1 MRVSLAILA
10 LSCVVG
16 IHAGVY
22 TDRFLEQYNKIH
34 NSANGYFSS
43 QGIPYHSVETLIV
56 EAPDHGHQTTSE
68 AFSYHVWLEAMH
80 GAITGDFSSFNSAWG
95 ILEQYAIPAL
105 QSANGA
111 YDPSKPATF
120 QAELDN
126 PSEYPS
132 QVDSSVPVGQDPIAQ
147 ELKSA
152 YGSDNMYT
160 MHWIFDVDN
169 VYGFGNTQG
178 QCEDGYGGPSLFNN
192 YQRGP
197 EESVWRTV
205 PQPTCDQFRYG
216 GQNGFL
222 DLFTK
227 DNSYAHQYKYTAA
240 PDADARAVQAAF
252 WAAKWATEKGQYGT
266 VADTVSK
273 AAKMGDYL
281 RYSLFDKYFKQIGNC
296 VGAWSCPG
304 ATGKGS
310 AHYLINWYF
319 AWGASY
325 NAQYDWA
332 WRIGDGS
339 AHFGYQ
345 NPLAAYAL
353 SNDANLKP
361 KGATAVEDWQTSLE
375 RQLELYEFLQTPEG
389 AFAGGVTNSWKGRY
403 ETPDSDLLANTFHG
417 MFYDWEPVYHD
428 PPSNRWFGMQP
439 WSADRLAQYY
449 YVTGDSKAQAILAK
463 WVNWVIPNI
472 KWNGDDFEMPAN
484 LGWSGDPPNAHVT
497 ITSWGQDLGTAG
509 ATARTLSYYAAKAN
523 DSNAKSTAKKLLD
536 ALYTKYQTSKGISAP
551 EVRDDYSRFNEQV
564 FVPSGW
570 TGTYPNGDVID
581 SSATFIKIRSW
592 YKNDPDW
599 PKVEA
604 YLNGGEAPTFTY
616 HRFWAQADIALAF
629 GAYGLLFNE

>member
-1 MRVSLAILA
+1 MRAILGVLA
-10 LSCVVG
+10 VSCVVC
-16 IHAGVY
+16 IHAGTY

-43 QGIPYHSVETLIV
+43 EGVPYHSVETLIV

-68 AFSYHVWLEAMH
+68 AFSYHIWLEAMY
-80 GAITGDFSSFNSAWG
+80 GAIQGDFSSFNSAWDT
-95 ILEQYAIPAL
+95 LEKYAIPAL
-105 QSANGA
+105 QTANGA
-111 YDPSKPATF
+111 YNPSKPATF
-120 QAELDN
+120 QAEWDT

-132 QVDSSVPVGQDPIAQ
+132 LSDSSVPVGQDPISA

-152 YGSDNMYT
+152 YGSDSLYS
-160 MHWIFDVDN
+160 MHWLFDVDN
-169 VYGFGNTQG
+169 VYGFSNTQG
-178 QCEDGYGGPSLFNN
+178 QCEDGGSGPSLFNN

-197 EESVWRTV
+197 EESVWRTI
-205 PQPTCDQFRYG
+205 PQPTCDQFK

-227 DNSYAHQYKYTAA
+227 DSSYAHQYKYTAA
-240 PDADARAVQAAF
+240 PDADARAVQAAY
-252 WAAKWATEKGQYGT
+252 WAAQWATANGQISSISST
-266 VADTVSK
+266 LSK

-281 RYSLFDKYFKQIGNC
+281 RYSFFDKYFKKIGNC
-296 VGAWSCPG
+296 IGAYACQG
-304 ATGKGS
+304 ATGKDS
-310 AHYLINWYF
+310 AHYLISWYF

-332 WRIGDGS
+332 WRIGDGA

-353 SNDANLKP
+353 STDSNLTP
-361 KGATAVEDWQTSLE
+361 KGATAVEDWKTSLD
-375 RQLELYEFLQTPEG
+375 RQLELYEFLQTSEG

-403 ETPDSDLLANTFHG
+403 ETPDSDLQVDTFHG

-428 PPSNRWFGMQP
+428 PPSNRWYGMQP

-449 YVTGDSKAQAILAK
+449 YVTGDTKAQAILEK

-472 KWNGDDFEMPAN
+472 KWTGDDFEMPAN
-484 LGWSGDPPNAHVT
+484 LEWSGDPPNAHVT
-497 ITSWGQDLGTAG
+497 VATWGKDLGTAA
-509 ATARTLSYYAAKAN
+509 ATARTFSYYAAKAN
-523 DSNAKSTAKKLLD
+523 DATVKENAKKLLD
-536 ALYTKYQTSKGISAP
+536 ALYANYQTTKGIAAP
-551 EVRDDYSRFNEQV
+551 ETREDYSRFNEAV
-564 FVPSGW
+564 YVPNGW

-599 PKVEA
+599 SKVQA
-604 YLNGGEAPTFTY
+604 YLDGGDAPVFTY
-616 HRFWAQADIALAF
+616 HRFWTQADIALAF